1 MAIGL
6 DSRVKL
12 RHITCFLEVARLRS
26 VGKAATALALAQP
39 ALTKPRLEPEA
50 MVRAEL
56 SDRTRPPLA
65 LTGVGEVF
73 QR

>member
-26 VGKAATALALAQP
+26 VGKAATALALTQP
-39 ALTKPRLEPEA
+39 AVTK
-50 MVRAEL
+50 
-56 SDRTRPPLA
+56 
-65 LTGVGEVF
+65 
-73 QR
+73 